1 MAQRLSSAEMVTS
14 FIDERMSRETP
25 AQQALR
31 AETRKLSGAGMMS
44 RPEADALL
52 QLLIKLTAPSACI
65 EVGTFTGIG
74 LAGHGAGA
82 AGGWRIVACDV
93 SAEWTAIGRKHW
105 QQAGVAHKIDLRL
118 APAGDTIAAL
128 LKDGAAGTYDMAF
141 VDADKTG
148 YDTYYEG
155 CLKLL
160 RQGGLMCWTTC
171 CGAATSPTRT
181 STTRTPTP
189 CARSILKIKDDNR
202 WILPAVR
209 GRRDPAGTQA
219 LIWMEAG
226 DGYEQKVASTTRT
239 ARC

>member
-1 MAQRLSSAEMVTS
+1 MAQRLSSAEMVAR
-14 FIDERMSRETP
+14 FIDERMSRETT

-52 QLLIKLTAPSACI
+52 QLLIKLIGAKHVI
-65 EVGTFTGIG
+65 EVGTFTGSG
-74 LAGHGAGA
+74 SLAMALALPEEG
-82 AGGWRIVACDV
+82 RIVACDV
-93 SAEWTAIGRKHW
+93 NAEWTAIGRKHW

-160 RQGGLMCWTTC
+160 RPGGLMVLDNMLWSGHVADPDKHDNDTD
-171 CGAATSPTRT
+171 ALRALN
-181 STTRTPTP
+181 
-189 CARSILKIKDDNR
+189 LKIKDDSR
-202 WILPAVR
+202 VDFCLLSADDGIL
-209 GRRDPAGTQA
+209 
-219 LIWMEAG
+219 L
-226 DGYEQKVASTTRT
+226 
-239 ARC
+239 ARKR

>member
-1 MAQRLSSAEMVTS
+1 MAQRLSSAEMVTR

-52 QLLIKLTAPSACI
+52 QLLIKLTGARRVI
-65 EVGTFTGIG
+65 EVGTFTGSG
-74 LAGHGAGA
+74 SLAMALALPEDG
-82 AGGWRIVACDV
+82 RIVACDV

-141 VDADKTG
+141 IDADKTG

-160 RQGGLMCWTTC
+160 RAGGLMVLDNMLWSGNVADPDKHDEDTD
-171 CGAATSPTRT
+171 ALRT
-181 STTRTPTP
+181 LN
-189 CARSILKIKDDNR
+189 LKIKDDTR
-202 WILPAVR
+202 VDFCLLSADDGIL
-209 GRRDPAGTQA
+209 
-219 LIWMEAG
+219 L
-226 DGYEQKVASTTRT
+226 
-239 ARC
+239 ARKR

>member
-1 MAQRLSSAEMVTS
+1 MAQRLSSAEMVTR

-52 QLLIKLTAPSACI
+52 QLLIKLIGARRVI
-65 EVGTFTGIG
+65 EVGTFTGSG
-74 LAGHGAGA
+74 SLAMALALPEEG
-82 AGGWRIVACDV
+82 RIVACDV
-93 SAEWTAIGRKHW
+93 NAEWTSIGRKHW

-118 APAGDTIAAL
+118 APAGETIAAL

-155 CLKLL
+155 CLNLL
-160 RQGGLMCWTTC
+160 RPGGLMVLDNMLWSGHVADPDRHDEDTD
-171 CGAATSPTRT
+171 ALRALN
-181 STTRTPTP
+181 
-189 CARSILKIKDDNR
+189 LKIKDDAR
-202 WILPAVR
+202 VDFCLLSADDGIL
-209 GRRDPAGTQA
+209 
-219 LIWMEAG
+219 L
-226 DGYEQKVASTTRT
+226 
-239 ARC
+239 ARKR

>member
-1 MAQRLSSAEMVTS
+1 MAQRLSSAEMVTR
-14 FIDERMSRETP
+14 FIDERMSRETA

-52 QLLIKLTAPSACI
+52 QLLIKLVGAKRVI
-65 EVGTFTGIG
+65 EVGTFTGSG
-74 LAGHGAGA
+74 SLAMALALPEDG
-82 AGGWRIVACDV
+82 RIVACDV
-93 SAEWTAIGRKHW
+93 SAEWTALGRKHW

-128 LKDGAAGTYDMAF
+128 LKDGAAGKFDMAF

-160 RQGGLMCWTTC
+160 RPGGLMVLDNMLWSGHVADPDKHDSDTD
-171 CGAATSPTRT
+171 ALRALN
-181 STTRTPTP
+181 
-189 CARSILKIKDDNR
+189 LKIKDDAR
-202 WILPAVR
+202 VDFCLLSADDGIL
-209 GRRDPAGTQA
+209 
-219 LIWMEAG
+219 L
-226 DGYEQKVASTTRT
+226 
-239 ARC
+239 ARKR

>member
-1 MAQRLSSAEMVTS
+1 MAQRLSSAEMVTR

-52 QLLIKLTAPSACI
+52 QLLIKLTGARRVI
-65 EVGTFTGIG
+65 EVGTFTGSG
-74 LAGHGAGA
+74 SLAMALALPEEG
-82 AGGWRIVACDV
+82 RIVACDV
-93 SAEWTAIGRKHW
+93 NAEWTAVGRKHW

-148 YDTYYEG
+148 YAAYYDE
-155 CLKLL
+155 LL
-160 RQGGLMCWTTC
+160 PRLRPGGLLLVDNTLWS
-171 CGAATSPTRT
+171 GAVLDDTDDSDDTRAI
-181 STTRTPTP
+181 RALNDRIAADP
-189 CARSILKIKDDNR
+189 RVRVVL
-202 WILPAVR
+202 LP
-209 GRRDPAGTQA
+209 
-219 LIWMEAG
+219 IG
-226 DGYEQKVASTTRT
+226 DGVTVVQKL
-239 ARC
+239 

>member
-1 MAQRLSSAEMVTS
+1 MAQRLSSAEMVTR

-52 QLLIKLTAPSACI
+52 QLLIKLIGARRVI
-65 EVGTFTGIG
+65 EVGTFTGSG
-74 LAGHGAGA
+74 SLAMALALPEEG
-82 AGGWRIVACDV
+82 RIVACDV
-93 SAEWTAIGRKHW
+93 NAEWTSIGRKHW

-118 APAGDTIAAL
+118 APAGETIAAL

-160 RQGGLMCWTTC
+160 RPGGLMVLDNMLWSGHVADPDRHDEDTD
-171 CGAATSPTRT
+171 ALRALN
-181 STTRTPTP
+181 
-189 CARSILKIKDDNR
+189 LKIKDDAR
-202 WILPAVR
+202 VDFCLLSADDGIL
-209 GRRDPAGTQA
+209 
-219 LIWMEAG
+219 L
-226 DGYEQKVASTTRT
+226 
-239 ARC
+239 ARKR